1 MYVWNLFWNGIVY
14 CNEVKYVTV
23 PDSFIDISLIHLN
36 QYLFFNYFCNI
47 TYYQFCVYFVHLHI
61 LYSFLCFVYQH
72 HRHHNRH
79 NHRRIKKC
87 QIILYIM
94 LSLDAN
100 FQWKILIFTFVTFCE
115 HFFYMGC
122 FNIIGFILKMKYNN
136 RDTLYI
142 YLELILFPS

>member
-14 CNEVKYVTV
+14 YNEVKYVTV

-61 LYSFLCFVYQH
+61 LYSLFCFVYQH
-72 HRHHNRH
+72 HRHHNRY

-94 LSLDAN
+94 SSLDAN
-100 FQWKILIFTFVTFCE
+100 F
-115 HFFYMGC
+115 
-122 FNIIGFILKMKYNN
+122 
-136 RDTLYI
+136 
-142 YLELILFPS
+142 